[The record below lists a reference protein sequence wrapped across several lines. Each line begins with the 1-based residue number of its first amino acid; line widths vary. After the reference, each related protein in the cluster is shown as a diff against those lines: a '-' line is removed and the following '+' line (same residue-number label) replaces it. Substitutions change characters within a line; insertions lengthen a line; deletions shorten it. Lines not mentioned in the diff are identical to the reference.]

1 MFGTGVPACHQ
12 AVRVEHVDRVFRYRI
27 HKEVNE
33 VSIGIE
39 AGGFGRTERHWGIR
53 LGWRLLIRFEHRLYI
68 KRTSMAETSHRH
80 RHVMRSDGQRL
91 TRYPRRSAQEWPVPF
106 GSLR

>member
-1 MFGTGVPACHQ
+1 MW
-12 AVRVEHVDRVFRYRI
+12 RI
-27 HKEVNE
+27 ALDSGCLNPP
-33 VSIGIE
+33 
-39 AGGFGRTERHWGIR
+39 
-53 LGWRLLIRFEHRLYI
+53 LEHRLYI